1 MRKVLKRAAVADS
14 VGHFENQARQWHNNQ
29 EYNLYHPYS
38 VGDFSFSI
46 GNVNVNDNSTFRIIL
61 P

>member
-29 EYNLYHPYS
+29 ECNLYHPYS
-38 VGDFSFSI
+38 VRDFSFSI
-46 GNVNVNDNSTFRIIL
+46 GNVNVNDNSTFGIIF

>member
-14 VGHFENQARQWHNNQ
+14 VGHFENQTRQWHNNQ
-29 EYNLYHPYS
+29 ECNLYQPYS
-38 VGDFSFSI
+38 VRDFSFSI
-46 GNVNVNDNSTFRIIL
+46 KNVNVNDSSTFRTTL